1 MEKRMTK
8 VENHTYYEDALIDS
22 LIKKDFEMV
31 DYMLVNH
38 IADLSEELY
47 GQLNCFCALDIDI
60 VKENIIYTFAR
71 IFEQK
76 EIDVSEW
83 MEPAD
88 VIKYIIRNNLPIEEE
103 KLSAILDNSIC
114 DYEMIIDEYHIYRY
128 KVVNDTIYLRLVYEN
143 YYILEQYE
151 KGRFRWFDKGIYSYW
166 NYDNLKDALED
177 ESPRDSEIEITF
189 KGDNKK

>member
-1 MEKRMTK
+1 MEKRIPK
-8 VENHTYYEDALIDS
+8 IRKDVYYAYTLVDS

-38 IADLSEELY
+38 IENLSEELY
-47 GQLNCFCALDIDI
+47 DQLKCFCTLDTDT

-88 VIKYIIRNNLPIEEE
+88 VIKYIIRNDLPIEEE
-103 KLSAILDNSIC
+103 QLSKLLDNCIC
-114 DYEMIIDEYHIYRY
+114 DHEMIVDEYNIYRY
-128 KVVNDTIYLRLVYEN
+128 KIVNDTIYLRLVYEN

-151 KGRFRWFDKGIYSYW
+151 KGRFRWFDIAIYSYW
-166 NYDNLKDALED
+166 NYDNLKDALEE
-177 ESPRDSEIEITF
+177 ESPRDGEIEITF
-189 KGDNKK
+189 KGV

>member
-1 MEKRMTK
+1 MEKRIPK
-8 VENHTYYEDALIDS
+8 IRKDVYYAYTLVDS

-38 IADLSEELY
+38 IENLSEELY
-47 GQLNCFCALDIDI
+47 DQLKCFCTLDTDT

-88 VIKYIIRNNLPIEEE
+88 VIKYIIRNDLPIEEE
-103 KLSAILDNSIC
+103 QLSELLDNCIC
-114 DYEMIIDEYHIYRY
+114 DYEMIVDEYNIYRY
-128 KVVNDTIYLRLVYEN
+128 KIVNDTIYLRIVHEN
-143 YYILEQYE
+143 YCVLEE
-151 KGRFRWFDKGIYSYW
+151 NKERFRWFDRGIYSYW

-177 ESPRDSEIEITF
+177 ESLRDSEIEIKF
-189 KGDNKK
+189 KGE